1 MENKIGKMWYPKNKF
16 GVEELLDDQCQNKTC
31 TCSENECKYDN
42 ALWEEHY
49 MYQAY
54 RRNLIA
60 AGSKKKEEGD

>member
-31 TCSENECKYDN
+31 TCSGNECKYDD

-49 MYQAY
+49 MYQA
-54 RRNLIA
+54 L
-60 AGSKKKEEGD
+60 